1 MLNIMK
7 EELMLNLFT
16 SARRL
21 SLAASAMLL
30 CFAAMPASAQDRY
43 TISAD
48 GQEVTDNNSHLTW
61 RRCAEGTRWLGNA
74 CVGKPTLLSYKDAKA
89 WAMSEGKAG
98 GWRLP
103 TELELL
109 TLVDKTKKKKPKTD
123 VMAFPNTP
131 NMPFWCLPPGAADEL
146 NGRMVN
152 FGNGKVEP
160 GLGER
165 KVPVR
170 LVKGQ

>member
-1 MLNIMK
+1 
-7 EELMLNLFT
+7 MLNLFT

-21 SLAASAMLL
+21 SLAASAA
-30 CFAAMPASAQDRY
+30 AAMLACLAATPAAAQDRF
-43 TISAD
+43 TLSAD
-48 GQEVTDNNSHLTW
+48 GQEVTDTMSHLTW
-61 RRCAEGTRWLGNA
+61 RRCAEGTRWLGA
-74 CVGKPTLLSYKDAKA
+74 GCVGKPTLLSYKDAKA
-89 WAMSEGKAG
+89 WALTEGAWG

-103 TELELL
+103 TEAELL
-109 TLVDKTKKKKPKTD
+109 TLVDKAKKKPKID
-123 VMAFPNTP
+123 IKAFPNTP
-131 NMPFWCLPPGAADEL
+131 KMPFWCLPPGAADEY
-146 NGRMVN
+146 NGRMIN